1 MNVLAI
7 AANVQVL
14 GLFFGFWGD
23 QFINYVHKRPFAIIS
38 ETLSAT
44 VFVLRIRNVF
54 GDPSHVSVNELSRYT
69 DNFDVVASNVVAFL
83 KIIFYSICVQIIA
96 V

>member
-14 GLFFGFWGD
+14 GLFFGFWGG

-38 ETLSAT
+38 ETLSF
-44 VFVLRIRNVF
+44 VFRNSLRFADKECFWRSLTCV
-54 GDPSHVSVNELSRYT
+54 GQR
-69 DNFDVVASNVVAFL
+69 AF
-83 KIIFYSICVQIIA
+83 QIHR
-96 V
+96 